1 MSRLYPTLEDLK
13 VDELQHVQHDF
24 NKMVI
29 DASQDSSVNRT
40 CSLYPTLDNY
50 MGLNMGDAEN
60 QMVRLFGNNVVYG
73 YGWRQDA
80 QVVAPVTANDVGIA
94 RAEIKQGL
102 RRAILCKDEKG
113 MIGLRVQAVNK
124 GLFVS
129 FVNENSPASMAGLR
143 FGDQILEI
151 NNQVVAGWTTDQ
163 AHKFLKAAGS
173 NNITVV
179 LRDRPFE
186 RTVTMNKD
194 SNGFVGFV
202 FKNGKITHLV
212 KDSSAAR
219 NGLLIDHQLIE
230 INGQNVLGLK
240 DKNIQAII
248 DKTANTV
255 TVTIMPMFVYE
266 HMIKTLESS
275 LMKKHMDHSIPE
287 V

>member
-13 VDELQHVQHDF
+13 VDELKSAQHNF
-24 NKMVI
+24 NQLV
-29 DASQDSSVNRT
+29 AHEPVNSSGAQS

-50 MGLNMGDAEN
+50 MGLNIRDAEN
-60 QMVRLFGNNVVYG
+60 QMVRSYGNNVVVG

-80 QVVAPVTANDVGIA
+80 QVVAPVTGNDIGIA

-102 RRAILCKDEKG
+102 RRAVLCKDAKG

-124 GLFVS
+124 GVFVS

-151 NNQVVAGWTTDQ
+151 NNQVVAGWTTDK
-163 AHKFLKAAGS
+163 AHKFFKAAGS

-186 RTVTMNKD
+186 RTITMNKD
-194 SNGFVGFV
+194 SNGYIGFV
-202 FKNGKITHLV
+202 FKDGKITHLV

-219 NGLLIDHQLIE
+219 NGLLIDHQLVE
-230 INGQNVLGLK
+230 VNGQNVLGLK
-240 DKNIQAII
+240 DKDIQIII
-248 DKTANTV
+248 DKTPNTV
-255 TVTIMPMFVYE
+255 TVTIMPLFIYE
-266 HMIKTLESS
+266 HMVKTLKSS
-275 LMKKHMDHSIPE
+275 LLKKHMDHSIPE